1 MNNRNILYYSHNTG
15 KYQLKDNYI
24 NILLSFSNKLHT
36 QIIFYL
42 LSICFKIKKNYN
54 YSKYILIAQVV
65 TDSHPLQ
72 DHLRVIY
79 MNKTSKYLF
88 VLISLFLL
96 SSANRS
102 IFAADDTTTTTIKNI
117 VVESAGIGSE
127 FEQNVDEISQI
138 ITDGDLKTAKQKVLE
153 ILEKFQ
159 ALLTENDIIYVSVS
173 SDSQYDDFIKSHPDE
188 KVRRTSWELQKILFL
203 KAFIAV
209 EENDLEAALSTLE
222 SLLKFAPY
230 SSTALCEQGY
240 LYNRLERY
248 EDSLKSY
255 QHAAEL
261 AQQFPTEKHN
271 LAIALRGAG
280 YALTKLKKY
289 DQAKKAYTTSLKYDP
304 KNSIAV
310 NGIANI
316 ENLAE

>member
-1 MNNRNILYYSHNTG
+1 MPN
-15 KYQLKDNYI
+15 
-24 NILLSFSNKLHT
+24 
-36 QIIFYL
+36 
-42 LSICFKIKKNYN
+42 
-54 YSKYILIAQVV
+54 
-65 TDSHPLQ
+65 
-72 DHLRVIY
+72 
-79 MNKTSKYLF
+79 TSKYL
-88 VLISLFLL
+88 LFLTIL
-96 SSANRS
+96 LLLASAN
-102 IFAADDTTTTTIKNI
+102 FAADDTTTTTVKNI

-127 FEQNVDEISQI
+127 FEQEVDSLSQI
-138 ITDGDLKTAKQKVLE
+138 IADGDLKTAKQKVLE

-159 ALLTENDIIYVSVS
+159 ALLSENDIIYVSVS

-209 EENDLEAALSTLE
+209 EENDLDAALSTLE

-240 LYNRLERY
+240 LYNRLEKY

-261 AQQFPTEKHN
+261 AQKFPTEKHN

-280 YALTKLKKY
+280 YALTKLKKF
-289 DQAKKAYTTSLKYDP
+289 DQAKKAYMTSLQYDP
-304 KNSIAV
+304 KNPIAV

-316 ENLAE
+316 DNLAE